1 MQWRVLIFRP
11 PTNAAL
17 RKSTGEEIEADAV
30 VAQHF

>member
-1 MQWRVLIFRP
+1 LIFRP